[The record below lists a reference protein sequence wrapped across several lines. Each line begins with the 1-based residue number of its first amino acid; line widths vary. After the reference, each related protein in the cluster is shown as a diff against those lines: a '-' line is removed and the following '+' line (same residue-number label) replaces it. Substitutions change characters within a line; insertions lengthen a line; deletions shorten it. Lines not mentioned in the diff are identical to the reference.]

1 MGLKGKKGVME
12 VALIGWLWLQV
23 AGKRKAAGRMEKT
36 SVGRS
41 TSVDFVPLSSASLR
55 LLGDT

>member
-1 MGLKGKKGVME
+1 ME